1 MSNPPKANERTSET
15 IEPLEC
21 YDLIIDLNSLHC
33 ISSLN
38 KVEDYGARI
47 RRDEKGFEKY
57 EYYKNKSTTV
67 VGMLGYSNAGKSFI
81 LSKLTSLKIP
91 DGYAIQTKGISIKY
105 PISENSN
112 FTCLDSEGS
121 EMPITETSYLK
132 NSDNDTLSAKEYYEK
147 LKFATLDKKATEI
160 FIQNFLLE
168 YCNILVI
175 VLGAMAFR
183 DQMFLNRIKRER
195 GIEKIFVC
203 HNLKD
208 FVKKEQVLTYI
219 DTTFKNDIFLNCEKR
234 VITNM
239 DDDKKDVYGHYFYE
253 KIKHPDDTNTDMI
266 HIFFAN
272 DVRSEENTAAD
283 YFNDNSTN
291 FLQAQ
296 IKSFTSQRT
305 FDAIEK
311 FKKFLIK
318 NGGVFFEHDVNLPCI
333 EEKDIKFDEGE
344 KIYVEKELKLKE
356 CNFDEF
362 GKSNFF
368 SMNIVPDYSYYIGQY
383 KNEKKKKKKETDNDN
398 EKKEDQQEY
407 ECLIIEIELPGKIE
421 NPELNLKFDFDTN
434 KQCFTFKAKKV
445 DVNDENIETY
455 NNDIRKGNVELA
467 IYIDMD
473 ECKLDMN
480 NKERP
485 IKCKHSNGLFIV
497 YIPTINEKENN
508 NNVIVEVQKKK
519 KKKKS
524 E

>member
-15 IEPLEC
+15 IDPLEC

-38 KVEDYGARI
+38 NVEDYGARI

-234 VITNM
+234 VITKM
-239 DDDKKDVYGHYFYE
+239 DDDKKEIYGHYFYE
-253 KIKHPDDTNTDMI
+253 KIKHPDDTNTDII

-283 YFNDNSTN
+283 YFNDNSIN

-296 IKSFTSQRT
+296 IKSLTYQKS

-333 EEKDIKFDEGE
+333 EEKDIKFDGE
-344 KIYVEKELKLKE
+344 KIYVEKPLKLKE
-356 CNFDEF
+356 FNFDEF
-362 GKSNFF
+362 GRLNFF
-368 SMNIVPDYSYYIGQY
+368 SNIIVPDYSYYIGQY
-383 KNEKKKKKKETDNDN
+383 KN
-398 EKKEDQQEY
+398 EY